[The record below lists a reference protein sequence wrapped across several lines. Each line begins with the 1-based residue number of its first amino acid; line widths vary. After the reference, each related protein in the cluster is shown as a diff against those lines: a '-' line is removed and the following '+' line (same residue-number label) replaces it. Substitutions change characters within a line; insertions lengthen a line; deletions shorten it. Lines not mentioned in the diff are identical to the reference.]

1 MVAYIRGIMKRD
13 VIVIGSGISGLLSAL
28 ALSREG
34 KKVMILEKE
43 SYIGGVCRSYDV
55 KGYRVDTGP
64 HIITR
69 LENGP
74 LKELMDRYLKIVPQF
89 VPSGKYYV
97 KIGSDI
103 KPFPWSINSWLTF
116 GLLPM
121 TDRLLLMRALFNIMY
136 LKNAGKDFSDIT
148 LSQILPNK
156 VSITTRRFLDWL
168 CYFMVGTSI
177 ENAPI
182 SRFVDNK
189 TNNPRSV
196 PYVGKLY
203 DLFIKEGATD
213 QGYPKGG
220 LQSIINSIV
229 ESFPK
234 DRVEIKT
241 NVAVKKIE
249 CGERVKG
256 VITSEDCFDC
266 DTVVYSGF
274 SSDLPYLID
283 NLPGEYI
290 QNLTSIKRVN
300 SLSIWLGLTKKIFNN
315 YGTEM
320 WVDSD
325 PYAWVI
331 PTSNYDPALAPKGN
345 QLVGFAFTLPG
356 SYDAST
362 IKRKAFQTIVDNIPD
377 IEKHID
383 MIHYQELIPE
393 KASWGINCGFGD
405 IRTPINNLYCVG
417 TDTTKRSAGVNRS
430 AYSVMEFLKIIKA
443 DGNL

>member
-1 MVAYIRGIMKRD
+1 LGAYVRGIMRRD

-74 LKELMDRYLKIVPQF
+74 LKELMDRYFKVVPQF

-97 KIGSDI
+97 RIGSEL

-136 LKNAGKDFSDIT
+136 LKNAGKDFSNIT
-148 LSQILPNK
+148 LSQILPKK
-156 VSITTRRFLDWL
+156 VSPTTRRFLDWL

-189 TNNPRSV
+189 TNNPKSV
-196 PYVGKLY
+196 PYIGKLY
-203 DLFIKEGATD
+203 DLFVKEGATD

-220 LQSIINSIV
+220 LQSIVSSIV

-234 DRVEIKT
+234 DRVEIRT
-241 NVAVKKIE
+241 NAAVKKIE
-249 CGERVKG
+249 CGEKVEG
-256 VITSEDCFDC
+256 VITSEDCLEC
-266 DTVVYSGF
+266 DMVVYSGL
-274 SSDLPYLID
+274 SSDLPFLID
-283 NLPGEYI
+283 GLPAEYI
-290 QNLTSIKRVN
+290 KNMGSIKRVN
-300 SLSIWLGLTKKIFNN
+300 SLTIWLGLTRKFFNN
-315 YGTEM
+315 YGSEM

-331 PTSNYDPALAPKGN
+331 PTSNYDPSLAPKGT
-345 QLVGFAFTLPG
+345 QLVGFAFTLPDK
-356 SYDAST
+356 YDAST
-362 IKRKAFQTIVDNIPD
+362 IKKKAFQTIVDNVPD
-377 IEKHID
+377 IERHID
-383 MIHYQELIPE
+383 MIHHQELIPE

-405 IRTPINNLYCVG
+405 IRTPIKNLYCVG

-430 AYSVMEFLKIIKA
+430 AYSVMEFLKIIRS

>member
-1 MVAYIRGIMKRD
+1 MKRD

-34 KKVMILEKE
+34 KKVTILEKE

-74 LKELMDRYLKIVPQF
+74 LKELMDRYFKTVPQF

-97 KIGSDI
+97 KIGSEM

-136 LKNAGKDFSDIT
+136 LKNSGKDFSDIT
-148 LSQILPNK
+148 LSQILPSK
-156 VSITTRRFLDWL
+156 VSMTTRRFLDWL

-189 TNNPRSV
+189 TNNPKSV
-196 PYVGKLY
+196 PYIGKLY

-220 LQSIINSIV
+220 LQSIVDSIV

-234 DRVEIKT
+234 DSVEIKT
-241 NVAVKKIE
+241 NAAVKKIE
-249 CGERVKG
+249 CDESIQG
-256 VITSEDCFDC
+256 VMTSEESFDC
-266 DTVVYSGF
+266 NTVVYSGF

-283 NLPGEYI
+283 DLPVEYI
-290 QNLTSIKRVN
+290 KSIGSIKRVN
-300 SLSIWLGLTKKIFNN
+300 SLTIWLGLTRKFFNN
-315 YGTEM
+315 YGSEM

-331 PTSNYDPALAPKGN
+331 PTSNYDSTLAPKGN

-356 SYDAST
+356 IYDAST
-362 IKRKAFQTIVDNIPD
+362 IRKKAYQTIVDNMPD

-405 IRTPINNLYCVG
+405 IRTPIKNLYCVG

-443 DGNL
+443 DKNL